1 MSGADNLYSQWV
13 GWAKIILPLGA
24 IGLLSTLFL
33 LARSP
38 QVATDIPLAQ
48 AVELARDQQLTAPE
62 FSGITDSGA
71 IVVISA
77 RNARPSAERPD
88 AADVADLRM
97 RMTNADGGTLEVT
110 GVTGELDGRARTA
123 RFSGLVRM
131 ITSSGYIMETSGM
144 TVTLDAGT
152 AVSDGLLEIRAPFG
166 RLTAGQVTFQ
176 ADGSNTGQQ
185 MLFTNG
191 VRLIYTP
198 QD

>member
-38 QVATDIPLAQ
+38 QVSTDIPLAQ

-97 RMTNADGGTLEVT
+97 RMTNPDGGTLEVT

-131 ITSSGYIMETSGM
+131 ITSSGYVMETSGM